1 MKFKFKLLLLIVGL
15 FVLPIST
22 QSSAYAA
29 TVQTSQPAIYAK
41 SAIAVDADTGQIL
54 YEKNAHQPLAIASIS
69 KLMTVYIV
77 HQQIQKGQLAWN
89 DRVKISPA
97 VAKLSTESG
106 LTNVPLKAGHAYKVR
121 DLVKAALIVS
131 ANAAA
136 IALGQKV
143 SGSSQRFAK
152 KMAQTAKQLGIK
164 DAEFYNAAGLTNKLT
179 GTLMLKKAA
188 ANAEN
193 LMSASDIAIL
203 ASRLEK
209 AFPGVTRITK
219 QSQMT
224 FAGQSYAGHNQLL
237 GNHQIAKSA
246 VVNGLKTG
254 TSDEAGAC
262 FTGSATYKGRRIVTV
277 ILGARNDSA
286 TDPAR
291 FIQTAKLMRL
301 VFHNQHPVKLAK
313 HAKIGGLDKIKV
325 PDGKQTKTKLVTKK
339 PTWVWVP
346 KSVTSSQVQGKYV
359 KKPKQLGVPLK
370 KNKPVASANLVYDHR
385 FLKYL
390 DTFPSKVEL
399 VSNKSIEKA
408 NPFVLFWRTLTRLF

>member
-121 DLVKAALIVS
+121 DLVKAALVVS

-179 GTLMLKKAA
+179 GTLMLKK
-188 ANAEN
+188 
-193 LMSASDIAIL
+193 
-203 ASRLEK
+203 
-209 AFPGVTRITK
+209 
-219 QSQMT
+219 
-224 FAGQSYAGHNQLL
+224 QLPMP
-237 GNHQIAKSA
+237 
-246 VVNGLKTG
+246 KT
-254 TSDEAGAC
+254 
-262 FTGSATYKGRRIVTV
+262 
-277 ILGARNDSA
+277 
-286 TDPAR
+286 
-291 FIQTAKLMRL
+291 
-301 VFHNQHPVKLAK
+301 
-313 HAKIGGLDKIKV
+313 
-325 PDGKQTKTKLVTKK
+325 
-339 PTWVWVP
+339 
-346 KSVTSSQVQGKYV
+346 
-359 KKPKQLGVPLK
+359 
-370 KNKPVASANLVYDHR
+370 
-385 FLKYL
+385 
-390 DTFPSKVEL
+390 
-399 VSNKSIEKA
+399 
-408 NPFVLFWRTLTRLF
+408 